1 MCSDAGR
8 DTAGTMATL
17 INQSSHSKSRLGL
30 PCAEY
35 ASGIE
40 SLAGCRS
47 QGVRSVRI
55 AYGEGDDISPAS
67 IALVARRA
75 DEALLSMSAGRR
87 LDDDATALANLVH
100 DQIVRPGWR
109 QC

>member
-1 MCSDAGR
+1 MCSNVGR
-8 DTAGTMATL
+8 DTAGTMAAL

-100 DQIVRPGWR
+100 DQIVRPG
-109 QC
+109 